1 MTIDHLLQRLSKPAQ
16 RALQNE
22 GIITL
27 EQLSGYS
34 ENEIMALHGIGKN
47 AIAAIRIFL
56 NENGMTFT
64 EK

>member
-1 MTIDHLLQRLSKPAQ
+1 MTIDILLQKLSKPAQ

-34 ENEIMALHGIGKN
+34 EKEISELHGIGKN
-47 AIAAIRIFL
+47 AIVTIRL
-56 NENGMTFT
+56 VLTEYGMALAD
-64 EK
+64 K

>member
-1 MTIDHLLQRLSKPAQ
+1 MTIDQLLPQLSKPAQ

-22 GIITL
+22 GIITM

-34 ENEIMALHGIGKN
+34 EKEIMALHGIGKN
-47 AIAAIRIFL
+47 AIAAIRISL